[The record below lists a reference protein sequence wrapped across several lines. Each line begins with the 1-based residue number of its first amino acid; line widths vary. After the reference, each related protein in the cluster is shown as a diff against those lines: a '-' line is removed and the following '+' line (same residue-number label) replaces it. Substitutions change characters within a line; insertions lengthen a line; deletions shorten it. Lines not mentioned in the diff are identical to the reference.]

1 MAWWTLAVPAAHV
14 AGSDHP
20 AGEADRLYANR
31 ESLADAEHAAAIW
44 ERALSARA
52 DDFDA
57 ARKLARASYW
67 LGEHR
72 QGEAARAAAFERGMA
87 AAERAIAARSNLPDG
102 YFWLAANMGGFA
114 ELKGIRAGLK
124 YRRPVRDNLEKV
136 LAMDP
141 AFLKGSADRALGR
154 WYYKVPGLF
163 GGSKTKSVQHLR
175 ASIGH
180 HPQSIASRYF
190 LAETFESMGRNADAI
205 AALKEI
211 ETLAIDPD
219 WAPEDR
225 EFKEK
230 ARALQKRLER
240 R

>member
-1 MAWWTLAVPAAHV
+1 MALVALAAPAAAQAAAEGV
-14 AGSDHP
+14 AGDPDH
-20 AGEADRLYANR
+20 LYANR
-31 ESLADAEHAAAIW
+31 DTLADAEQAAAIW
-44 ERALSARA
+44 ARALAARA
-52 DDFDA
+52 DDFEA

-72 QGEAARAAAFERGMA
+72 QGDKPREAAFDRGMA
-87 AAERAIAARSNLPDG
+87 AAERAIAARSNQPDG
-102 YFWLAANMGGFA
+102 YFWLAANMGGLA

-136 LAMDP
+136 LAIDP
-141 AFLKGSADRALGR
+141 TFLKGSADRALGR
-154 WYYKVPGLF
+154 WYFKVPGLF
-163 GGSKTKSVQHLR
+163 GGSKSKSVQHLR

-190 LAETFESMGRNADAI
+190 LAETFEAMDRKADAI

-211 ETLAIDPD
+211 ETLAVDPD

-225 EFKEK
+225 EFKRK
-230 ARALQKRLER
+230 ARELLRRLTK
-240 R
+240 

>member
-1 MAWWTLAVPAAHV
+1 MACWTLAVTAMSHAA
-14 AGSDHP
+14 SDPP
-20 AGEADRLYANR
+20 AGDADLLYANR
-31 ESLADAEHAAAIW
+31 ETLADAEQAAAIW
-44 ERALSARA
+44 DRALTARP
-52 DDFDA
+52 DDFEA

-72 QGEAARAAAFERGMA
+72 QGDQAREAAFNRGMA
-87 AAERAIAARSNLPDG
+87 AAERAIAAQSNHPDG
-102 YFWLAANMGGFA
+102 YFWLAANMGGLA

-141 AFLKGSADRALGR
+141 TFLKGSADRALGR

-175 ASIGH
+175 ASLGH
-180 HPQSIASRYF
+180 HPQSIASRFF
-190 LAETFESMGRNADAI
+190 LAETLESIDRRAEAI
-205 AALKEI
+205 TVLNEI
-211 ETLAIDPD
+211 ETLAVDPD

-225 EFKEK
+225 EFKAK
-230 ARALQKRLER
+230 ARTMLRELRQ
-240 R
+240 

>member
-1 MAWWTLAVPAAHV
+1 MACWTLLATAAALAAPDDPV
-14 AGSDHP
+14 SD
-20 AGEADRLYANR
+20 ADRLYANR
-31 ESLADAEHAAAIW
+31 DTLADAERAAALW
-44 ERALSARA
+44 ERALSSRA
-52 DDFDA
+52 DDFEA

-72 QGEAARAAAFERGMA
+72 PGEAARASAFERGMA
-87 AAERAIAARSNLPDG
+87 AAQRAIAARSHQPDG

-124 YRRPVRDNLEKV
+124 YRKPVRDNLEKV
-136 LAMDP
+136 LAIDP
-141 AFLKGSADRALGR
+141 AFQKGSADRALGR

-175 ASIGH
+175 ASLGH

-190 LAETFESMGRNADAI
+190 LAETLESMNRDAEAI
-205 AALKEI
+205 AALKQI
-211 ETLAIDPD
+211 ETLTVDPE

-225 EFKEK
+225 EFKLK
-230 ARALQKRLER
+230 ARTLLTRLTR
-240 R
+240 